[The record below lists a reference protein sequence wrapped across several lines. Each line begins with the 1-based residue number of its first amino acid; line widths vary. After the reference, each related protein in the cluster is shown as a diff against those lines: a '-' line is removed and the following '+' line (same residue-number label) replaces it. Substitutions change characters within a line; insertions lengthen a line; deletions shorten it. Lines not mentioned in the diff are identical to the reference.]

1 MSIAIA
7 FLIASQGAA
16 PITVNLERK
25 VTGLDFNG
33 TKERNQMYMPSSA
46 KLDSEQPK
54 EVTKLPAAF
63 GTNSFFKLSLGN
75 DPASVFVGLLQN
87 QGDESRLFLD
97 FNQNGDLTDDRPADW
112 KSKPPAQ
119 EGGLVQWSGTNI
131 FSVGYKAGNKKFKGE
146 YGLNFYFSPGR
157 SAIGYYRST
166 LLEGTGVINNKK
178 VFFRLYEDGNNGVFN
193 RRYDL
198 SDDPATLKPVT
209 LVIDESRKDVRGTFE
224 YEGVN
229 YLADIS
235 PDGSRLKLEPTFK
248 IVKSPAKPP
257 EPAPE
262 LLKPGVVAPDFE
274 VDAYEGKAVKL
285 SDYKGKVVVLKF
297 WATWCGPC
305 INSMPH
311 FEQVYSKV
319 KSQDVELLAVCV
331 SDERPAFQ
339 QWVAKNKSR
348 FSYPFFFDRAGKNT
362 DAAISKKLYRVSGIP
377 TVYIIDRAGNVAEAI
392 VGFNPNGDERV
403 ESALKKLGVQV

>member
-7 FLIASQGAA
+7 LLV
-16 PITVNLERK
+16 ITQTSNPVTVALEKK
-25 VTGLDFNG
+25 VRGLDFAG

-46 KLDSEQPK
+46 KLVSEQPG
-54 EVTKLPAAF
+54 EVKKLPAAF
-63 GTNSFFKLSLGN
+63 GTNSFFQLNLGN
-75 DPASVFVGLLQN
+75 DPKSVFVGLLQTE
-87 QGDESRLFLD
+87 GDDSRLFLD

-112 KSKPPAQ
+112 SSKPPAQ
-119 EGGLVQWSGTNI
+119 PGGSVQWSGTNV
-131 FSVGYKAGNKKFKGE
+131 FSVGYKSGSKQFKSD

-157 SAIGYYRST
+157 SSIGYFRAT
-166 LLEGTGVINNKK
+166 FLEGTAVINKKK
-178 VFFRLYEDGNNGVFN
+178 VFVRLFEDGNNGVFN
-193 RRYDL
+193 RRFDL
-198 SDDPATLKPVT
+198 SEDPATLKPVT
-209 LVIDESRKDVRGTFE
+209 LVIDEVRKDVRGTFE

-229 YLADIS
+229 YLAEIS
-235 PDGSRLKLEPTFK
+235 PDGSRLKLEPTFRV
-248 IVKSPAKPP
+248 VKSPAKPP

-262 LLKPGVVAPDFE
+262 LLKAGTVAPDFE
-274 VDAYEGKAVKL
+274 VDAFQGKPVKL

-331 SDERPAFQ
+331 SDERPAFE
-339 QWVAKNKSR
+339 QWVTKNKDR
-348 FSYPFFFDRAGKNT
+348 FTYPFFFDRAGKNT

-377 TVYIIDRAGNVAEAI
+377 TVYIIDRSGNVAEAI
-392 VGFNPNGDERV
+392 VGFNPEGDHRV
-403 ESALKKLGVQV
+403 EAALKKLGVQV